1 MPSVNTTDSEPDSAS
16 LPIAPMLERYST
28 RYCERNPP
36 LPFLPQAVTQEFHL
50 SITPVGVDTYWLR
63 TEAVASGVPLAEAQV
78 TWPLETW
85 LAEAEALFQDP
96 LQALLQSPVA
106 APRSDN
112 PWATLGQALYQGLF
126 QGRIRDSWVAA
137 QSVAQNRRQPLR
149 LRLGFKDSRV
159 QRLPWELLYGDDRP
173 VATGLDVTLCRYYQ
187 GQMVTDLATMAPLAP
202 IGVPIRVL
210 VVISAPD
217 DQERL
222 ALRQEVQS
230 LVESLHL
237 AAAETS
243 SLSLDLTILEQ
254 PGRPELVQALEQG
267 NFQILHYAGHSDVGE
282 TGGDL
287 FLVNRQTG
295 LSDWL
300 SGEDLAGLLVNNGI
314 RLAVFNS
321 CRGAYTPQDDA
332 QAGWRD
338 QNLVQ
343 ALVNRGVP
351 GVIAMADRIPD
362 DVALTFTQL
371 LYRNL
376 HQGHPIDLCLSRV
389 RQGLMSAYG
398 SGQPFWM
405 LPLLYLRADFDGYLY
420 TGEPLALDSL
430 HGLSLDPLGED
441 NFSQVTLM
449 LPDYSTDPD
458 ISSLAEEIL
467 TQQAPELPAVPPSDP
482 SPAPLYD
489 WLQTMEAPE
498 ASADAGVANL
508 VEQLSLPRSTPGIE
522 PLAADPAEN
531 LLPQAHPL
539 NPYENISATTGAP
552 SVSPQPPT
560 RSQPSPLKRGLPLSF
575 LAWGGLGLAGLGLA
589 LGLAI
594 TTLSTAQRST
604 PVAPTSTPIAPGDGV
619 APPSSSNAA
628 LLESSLRAIALG
640 NTDMAR
646 RLIEQMLDR
655 GDLPNAQIAISAIPP
670 DLLDNPDIAYV
681 SGRVLWQQQST
692 GRTAD
697 SSPYDT
703 LRLWTTATQG
713 NPNFSE
719 AWVALG
725 FAHYALGDYGQ
736 AIQVWEQAIAVDQKQ
751 RRDIDP
757 EAPPQVAN
765 PMTVN
770 AYAGLAMAYQKE
782 SVITLLPEEQ
792 LPFQQK
798 AQDYFSQALGLDS
811 SLVNTND
818 LASRWLWWPTLI
830 SDWQTA
836 ITQLAIGSGSTGVN
850 GSP

>member
-1 MPSVNTTDSEPDSAS
+1 
-16 LPIAPMLERYST
+16 
-28 RYCERNPP
+28 
-36 LPFLPQAVTQEFHL
+36 
-50 SITPVGVDTYWLR
+50 VGVDTYWLR

-78 TWPLETW
+78 TWPLEAW
-85 LAEAEALFQDP
+85 LAKAEALFQDP
-96 LQALLQSPVA
+96 LQALLTTPA
-106 APRSDN
+106 AEPRPDT
-112 PWATLGQALYQGLF
+112 PWTALGQALYEGLF

-173 VATGLDVTLCRYYQ
+173 LATGLDVTLCRYYQ
-187 GQMVTDLATMAPLAP
+187 GQVITDLTTMPPLAP
-202 IGVPIRVL
+202 ASVPIRVL

-230 LVESLHL
+230 LVENLQLAPADTNSL
-237 AAAETS
+237 A
-243 SLSLDLTILEQ
+243 LDLTILEQ

-371 LYRNL
+371 LYHNL

-420 TGEPLALDSL
+420 AGEHPVLDGLNNLALN
-430 HGLSLDPLGED
+430 GLGDDDLSEVALL
-441 NFSQVTLM
+441 

-458 ISSLAEEIL
+458 ISGLAEEML
-467 TQQAPELPAVPPSDP
+467 TLQATDLPSDRP
-482 SPAPLYD
+482 PAPLYD
-489 WLQTMEAPE
+489 WLQTLGEPE
-498 ASADAGVANL
+498 PAADATVSNL
-508 VEQLSLPRSTPGIE
+508 VQQLSQPRTTPDE
-522 PLAADPAEN
+522 RPLVADLTEN
-531 LLPQAHPL
+531 LLPQAHSP
-539 NPYENISATTGAP
+539 AP
-552 SVSPQPPT
+552 SDTLPAPPAN
-560 RSQPSPLKRGLPLSF
+560 PSAAVGLSTGLSKPKPRRAIPVNF
-575 LAWGGLGLAGLGLA
+575 LAWGGLGLAGLGVALA
-589 LGLAI
+589 LAI
-594 TTLSTAQRST
+594 TTLSTANR
-604 PVAPTSTPIAPGDGV
+604 PTSVQPTAPPAATGDGLTQL
-619 APPSSSNAA
+619 PSTNGA
-628 LLESSLRAIALG
+628 LLEGSLKAVALG
-640 NTDMAR
+640 NTETAR
-646 RLIEQMLDR
+646 TLIEQMLDR
-655 GDLPNAQIAISAIPP
+655 SDLTSAESALAAMPTT
-670 DLLDNPDIAYV
+670 LLDDPDIAYV
-681 SGRVLWQQQST
+681 RGRFTWQQLAT
-692 GRTAD
+692 GRTTDYSASD
-697 SSPYDT
+697 A
-703 LRLWTTATQG
+703 LRAWITATEA
-713 NPNFSE
+713 NPNFTE

-725 FAHYALGDYGQ
+725 FAHYALQDYDQ
-736 AIQVWEQAIAVDQKQ
+736 AIQAWEKAIALDQDQ

-757 EAPPQVAN
+757 GANTQVAN
-765 PMTVN
+765 PITVN
-770 AYAGLAMAYQKE
+770 AYAGLAMAYQQAAT
-782 SVITLLPEEQ
+782 ITLLPDEQ
-792 LPFQQK
+792 LPLQQK
-798 AQDYFSQALGLDS
+798 AQSYFSQALDLAPT
-811 SLVNTND
+811 LVNVNT
-818 LASRWLWWPTLI
+818 LALNWLWSPPLI
-830 SDWQTA
+830 SDWQAA
-836 ITQLAIGSGSTGVN
+836 IAQLAISSGQAEVDGPN
-850 GSP
+850 